1 MQTYVVKFKSFKSV
15 IRQCS
20 LEIFSKINKRG
31 GMFIPDSR
39 LYVCKRKNPILHNA
53 FRDSAVDYSQYEFAE
68 QSYLL
73 HPTFSHKLLFFLA
86 EDVLQAL
93 LAG

>member
-39 LYVCKRKNPILHNA
+39 VTTKNG
-53 FRDSAVDYSQYEFAE
+53 
-68 QSYLL
+68 YLQNL
-73 HPTFSHKLLFFLA
+73 
-86 EDVLQAL
+86 
-93 LAG
+93 G